1 MNFSGVIERAA
12 APFSATLIQ
21 HDVRRRS
28 NIQREPA
35 VAKTCQ

>member
-21 HDVRRRS
+21 YDVGSEQLRPVFA
-28 NIQREPA
+28 IFWP
-35 VAKTCQ
+35 